1 MSKRMVVVNGVVFT
15 NLVASEYL
23 EMHSDEAQKVFEV
36 AKELNDLSRPVWENS
51 SSFFQRNSKHI
62 REALTLLKKQRGDH
76 SW

>member
-36 AKELNDLSRPVWENS
+36 AKELNDLSRSVWENS

-62 REALTLLKKQRGDH
+62 REALALLKKR
-76 SW
+76 